1 MPKYGNVNI
10 WKSFTDLFDYLPLT
24 SVVDNQIF
32 CLHVALSISIETSDN
47 LKLLE
52 RIQEIPKKVQNG
64 FTLE

>member
-32 CLHVALSISIETSDN
+32 CLHDALSISIETSDN

-64 FTLE
+64 FILE